1 MCTRWSKNT
10 GQFIFDNNHNINL
23 NQFNQAS
30 NESRE
35 ECCQGTVTVTWR
47 LDKTTLYNYQLRTLQ
62 TWRHHSVLVNLHWL
76 PVYKTVIFKTVA
88 LMWKCLHG
96 EAPTTWWT
104 SAFRWLWQKVVNSSA
119 LLHPAIDLMVP
130 RTQWTF
136 TVFTWNTL
144 PAPLWSDDYKRFST
158 NWSHTVSISNC
169 SRTLAT
175 LTGTAVAVTK
185 SAVPN
190 TKLCPTYL
198 SQLQMLTLMGK
209 SQV

>member
-1 MCTRWSKNT
+1 MKRTEVVQNCDKAVWQKLSTEMCTRWSKNT

-96 EAPTTWWT
+96 EAPNYLVDLCIPVALTEGCQQLRSASSSYRSDGPTNSVDLHGVYMEHTTCTSVIWW
-104 SAFRWLWQKVVNSSA
+104 LQ
-119 LLHPAIDLMVP
+119 
-130 RTQWTF
+130 TF
-136 TVFTWNTL
+136 QHKL
-144 PAPLWSDDYKRFST
+144 
-158 NWSHTVSISNC
+158 
-169 SRTLAT
+169 
-175 LTGTAVAVTK
+175 K
-185 SAVPN
+185 SYGVH
-190 TKLCPTYL
+190 
-198 SQLQMLTLMGK
+198 Q
-209 SQV
+209 